1 MIKRI
6 LFVFIAVLMLHPV
19 YSQNFTVKG
28 RLVNPEGE
36 GLPSSTVLLLNASD
50 STMVNFGV
58 SDRDGLFEIRNI
70 VRSDYLLRVSYV
82 GYEVM
87 KLPVELP
94 EGDMLDFGVIRLSD
108 RRTVLGEVTIEG
120 ERVSMTIRGDTI
132 EYDALAFGVQP
143 HEMVEDLLKRLPG
156 VEVDPDG
163 TIRAQGEQV
172 RRMLVDGREFF
183 GRDPQMATQNLP
195 ADAVS
200 KVHVF
205 DEKSE
210 QARFT
215 GIDDGERERTMNL
228 ELKEEFRQG
237 MFGNTTLGY
246 GPDDKF
252 QGHTNINR
260 FDGGNQYSILGMG
273 NNINRQG
280 FSMADYVN
288 FSGGPQSLM
297 GGGGG
302 GTRGM
307 GGGGSTSIPVN
318 FDGRPGT
325 NGIMTSWAGGANM
338 NRSFQ
343 DKTDINVSYFY
354 NQLSHDLNQ
363 NIERE
368 NFLPQGN
375 YDYFQDSS
383 QDSENQNH
391 RLNMRLDHK
400 FSDKSSLLLT
410 FAGTLN
416 NTESEYFSNSENFS
430 AEGLQNS
437 GIQASSSEG
446 QSLNMQSSL
455 LWRQRLSKPGR
466 TISAGFDFNAGHN
479 DRAGNLEAINSFF
492 QEITL
497 VDSILQNNYLD
508 NYSRQFRTNLS
519 YTEPLGNR
527 RFLELN
533 YRFTMN
539 DSDAEQ
545 QVFDIIEGQEVTNL
559 LLTNTYNNRYIYNRA
574 GLNILINRD
583 MYNLTLGAYVQASS
597 LDGEILWPGNESGSG
612 ASSAEIGENYV
623 HLLPLA
629 RFNYQFNSFRRLTVN
644 YETSVQEPSVQQLQ
658 PVIDNRDPLNLYR
671 GNPDLDP
678 AYRNRLTMRFNS
690 FNPVSSFGF
699 FVFATADYVMD
710 AIANAVSVD
719 ENLVRTTT
727 PVNTQSNLNLMG
739 NVNVNYSLSQLKSR
753 VMLGGRVTR
762 MQGTNILNEA
772 EQRITNNMLTGN
784 ARYSFRPGDNFESN
798 LSATMN
804 WQITAYEFSTL
815 EQAYLNQTYVA
826 ETSWRFLQHY
836 RLDAGL
842 RYMIYQG
849 RTSDFDQEIPLLE
862 VSFSRRFLKNNNGE
876 LSFSAYNLLDRELGV
891 TQRADANFLEQ
902 QVTNS
907 LGRYFLLSFTY
918 SLNRHLNAM
927 DGIGRGGGGRMRMM

>member
-1 MIKRI
+1 MKRI
-6 LFVFIAVLMLHPV
+6 LLLIVTGLLLLHPA
-19 YSQNFTVKG
+19 YSQNFTIKG
-28 RLVNPEGE
+28 RLLNTDGE

-70 VRSDYLLRVSYV
+70 VRDDYLLRVSFV
-82 GYEVM
+82 GFEVR
-87 KLPVELP
+87 KLPVDLP
-94 EGDMLDFGVIRLSD
+94 DGDMLDMGEIRLAE

-172 RRMLVDGREFF
+172 RRVLVDGREFF

-195 ADAVS
+195 AEAVS
-200 KVHVF
+200 RIHVF
-205 DEKSE
+205 DERSE
-210 QARFT
+210 QSRFT

-228 ELKEEFRQG
+228 ELKEEHRQG
-237 MFGNTTLGY
+237 MFGNTTLGL
-246 GPDDKF
+246 GPQDKF

-260 FDGGNQYSILGMG
+260 FDGNSQYSILGMG

-297 GGGGG
+297 GGGGI
-302 GTRGM
+302 RQM

-338 NRSFQ
+338 NRTFQ
-343 DKTDINVSYFY
+343 QKTDLNISYFY
-354 NQLSHDLNQ
+354 NQLNHDLSQ
-363 NIERE
+363 SVERE

-375 YDYFQDSS
+375 YDYFQDSY
-383 QDSENQNH
+383 QDSDNHNH

-400 FSDKSSLLLT
+400 FSERSSLLFT

-416 NTESEYFSNSENFS
+416 STESQFNSSSKNFS
-430 AEGLQNS
+430 ASGLQNS
-437 GIQASSSEG
+437 GEQWSNSEG
-446 QSLNMQSSL
+446 QNLNMQSSL

-479 DRAGNLEAINSFF
+479 DRIGNLEAINSFF
-492 QEITL
+492 QEVTVI
-497 VDSILQNNYLD
+497 DSILQTNYID
-508 NYSRQFRTNLS
+508 NINRTFRTNLS
-519 YTEPLGNR
+519 YTEPLGKR

-533 YRFTMN
+533 YRLTMN
-539 DSDAEQ
+539 NSDAEQ
-545 QVFDIIEGQEVTNL
+545 QVFDIFEGQEITNL
-559 LLTNTYNNRYIYNRA
+559 LLTNTYNNRYIYHRG

-583 MYNLTLGAYVQASS
+583 MYSLTLGAYLQASS
-597 LDGEILWPGNESGSG
+597 LNGEIFWPGYDTGGSNT
-612 ASSAEIGENYV
+612 SIEIGENYL

-644 YETSVQEPSVQQLQ
+644 FETSVQEPSVRQLQ
-658 PVIDNRDPLNLYR
+658 PVIDNRDPLNLYI

-699 FVFATADYVMD
+699 FVFATADYVTD

-739 NVNVNYSLSQLKSR
+739 NVNMNYSLSQLKSR

-762 MQGTNILNEA
+762 MQSTNILNEA
-772 EQRITNNMLTGN
+772 SQRITNNMLTGN
-784 ARYSFRPGDNFESN
+784 ARYSFRPNDNFDAN
-798 LSATMN
+798 VSATMN

-826 ETSWRFLQHY
+826 EGSWRFLQHY
-836 RLDAGL
+836 RLEAGL

-862 VSFSRRFLKNNNGE
+862 ASFSRRFLRNNNGE
-876 LSFSAYNLLDRELGV
+876 LSFTAYNLLDRELGV

-907 LGRYFLLSFTY
+907 LGRYFMLSFTY

-927 DGIGRGGGGRMRMM
+927 EGIGSRRGGGMRMM

>member
-1 MIKRI
+1 MVNR
-6 LFVFIAVLMLHPV
+6 LFLFLATVLIMQSAH
-19 YSQNFTVKG
+19 SQNFLIKG
-28 RLVNPEGE
+28 RLVNPDGE

-50 STMVNFGV
+50 STMVNFGM
-58 SDRDGLFEIRNI
+58 SDKDGHFEIRNI
-70 VRSDYLLRVSYV
+70 VRDDYLLRVSYV
-82 GYEVM
+82 GYEVR
-87 KLPVELP
+87 KLPVKLP
-94 EGDMLDFGVIRLSD
+94 DGDMLDLGVISLSE

-156 VEVDPDG
+156 VEVDSDG

-172 RRMLVDGREFF
+172 RRVLVDGREFF

-200 KVHVF
+200 KIHVF
-205 DEKSE
+205 DERSE
-210 QARFT
+210 QSRFT

-228 ELKEEFRQG
+228 ELKEEHRQG
-237 MFGNTTLGY
+237 MFGNTTLGL

-252 QGHTNINR
+252 QGHSNINR
-260 FDGGNQYSILGMG
+260 FDGNSQYSIIGMG
-273 NNINRQG
+273 NNVNRQG

-302 GTRGM
+302 MRQM
-307 GGGGSTSIPVN
+307 SGGSTTIPVN

-338 NRSFQ
+338 NRNIRK
-343 DKTDINVSYFY
+343 KTDLNVSYFY
-354 NQLSHDLNQ
+354 NQLNHDLTQ

-375 YDYFQDSS
+375 YDYFQDSY
-383 QDSENQNH
+383 QDSDNHNH

-400 FSDKSSLLLT
+400 FSEKSSLLFT

-416 NTESEYFSNSENFS
+416 STESQFSSSSKNFS
-430 AEGLQNS
+430 AAGLQNS
-437 GIQASSSEG
+437 GEQWSSSDG
-446 QSLNMQSSL
+446 QNLSMQSSM

-466 TISAGFDFNAGHN
+466 TISAGFDFNAGQN
-479 DRAGNLEAINSFF
+479 DRAGSLEAINSFF
-492 QEITL
+492 QEVTV

-508 NYSRQFRTNLS
+508 NDSRTFRTNLS

-533 YRFTMN
+533 YRLTRS

-545 QVFDIIEGQEVTNL
+545 QVFDIVEGQEITNL
-559 LLTNTYNNRYIYNRA
+559 LLTNTYNNRYIYHRG
-574 GLNILINRD
+574 GLNVLINRD
-583 MYNLTLGAYVQASS
+583 MYSLTLGAYLQASS
-597 LDGEILWPGNESGSG
+597 LNGEILWPGYFTGGS
-612 ASSAEIGENYV
+612 ASSVDVGENYV

-629 RFNYQFNSFRRLTVN
+629 RFNYQFSSFRRLTVN
-644 YETSVQEPSVQQLQ
+644 FETSVQEPSVQQLQ
-658 PVIDNRDPLNLYR
+658 PVIDNRDPLNLYI

-710 AIANAVSVD
+710 AIANAVIVD

-739 NVNVNYSLSQLKSR
+739 NVNMNYSLSQLKSR
-753 VMLGGRVTR
+753 IMLGGRVTR
-762 MQGTNILNEA
+762 MQSTNILNEA

-784 ARYSFRPGDNFESN
+784 ARYSFRPDDNFDAN

-804 WQITAYEFSTL
+804 WQITAYEFSAL
-815 EQAYLNQTYVA
+815 EQSYLNQTYVA
-826 ETSWRFLQHY
+826 EVSWRFLQHY
-836 RLDAGL
+836 RLDTGL
-842 RYMIYQG
+842 RYMIFQG

-862 VSFSRRFLKNNNGE
+862 VSLSRRFLKNNNGE

-927 DGIGRGGGGRMRMM
+927 DGIGRGGGRMRMN

>member
-1 MIKRI
+1 MRSRFFLI
-6 LFVFIAVLMLHPV
+6 VAAVLMMHPA
-19 YSQNFTVKG
+19 YSQNFTLKG
-28 RLVNPEGE
+28 RLVNPDGE
-36 GLPSSTVLLLNASD
+36 GLPSSTVLLLNPSD
-50 STMVNFGV
+50 STMVNFGM
-58 SDRDGLFEIRNI
+58 SDTGGFFEIKNI
-70 VRSDYLLRVSYV
+70 VRNDYLLRVSYV

-87 KLPVELP
+87 KLPVAP
-94 EGDMLDFGVIRLSD
+94 PDGDILEMGVIRLPE
-108 RRTVLGEVTIEG
+108 RRTILGEVTIEG

-172 RRMLVDGREFF
+172 RRVLVDGREFF

-205 DEKSE
+205 DERSE

-228 ELKEEFRQG
+228 ELKEEHRQG

-246 GPDDKF
+246 GPDNKF

-288 FSGGPQSLM
+288 FSGGPQTLM

-302 GTRGM
+302 GMRQT

-338 NRSFQ
+338 NRNFRDQ
-343 DKTDINVSYFY
+343 TDLNVSYFY
-354 NQLSHDLNQ
+354 NQLNHDLSQ

-383 QDSENQNH
+383 QDSENHNH
-391 RLNMRLDHK
+391 RLNLRLDHK

-416 NTESEYFSNSENFS
+416 NTESQFNSTSSNYS

-437 GIQASSSEG
+437 GEQLSNSEG
-446 QSLNMQSSL
+446 RNLNMLSSL

-466 TISAGFDFNAGHN
+466 TISAGFDFNAGQN
-479 DRAGNLEAINSFF
+479 DRTGRLEAVNSFYR
-492 QEITL
+492 EITE

-508 NYSRQFRTNLS
+508 NINRTFRTNLS

-527 RFLELN
+527 RFLELS
-533 YRFTMN
+533 YRLTMN
-539 DSDAEQ
+539 NNDAEQ

-559 LLTNTYNNRYIYNRA
+559 LLTNIYNNQYIYHR
-574 GLNILINRD
+574 GGFNIMINRD
-583 MYNLTLGAYVQASS
+583 MYNLTLGAYLQASS
-597 LDGEILWPGNESGSG
+597 LDGEIERPDDGETSFVN
-612 ASSAEIGENYV
+612 IGENYI

-629 RFNYQFNSFRRLTVN
+629 RFNYQFSSFRRLTVN
-644 YETSVQEPSVQQLQ
+644 FETSVQEPSVQQLQ
-658 PVIDNRDPLNLYR
+658 PVIDNRDPLNLYV

-699 FVFATADYVMD
+699 FVFATADYVRD
-710 AIANAVSVD
+710 AIANAVYVD
-719 ENLVRTTT
+719 DNLVRTIT
-727 PVNTQSNLNLMG
+727 PVNTQNNLNLMG
-739 NVNVNYSLSQLKSR
+739 NVNLNYSLSQLNSR
-753 VMLGGRVTR
+753 VMLGSRVTR
-762 MQGTNILNEA
+762 MQSTNILNEA

-784 ARYSFRPGDNFESN
+784 ARYNFRPGDSFEAN

-815 EQAYLNQTYVA
+815 EQAFLNQTYVA

-849 RTSDFDQEIPLLE
+849 RTSDFDQTIPLLE
-862 VSFSRRFLKNNNGE
+862 VSFSRRFLRNNSGE

-907 LGRYFLLSFTY
+907 LGRYFLLNFTY

-927 DGIGRGGGGRMRMM
+927 DGIGRGGGRMRMH